1 MLSKTIITT
10 DKADAYAR
18 IGEFLAGLDST
29 PSVLLIGTR
38 LWSVLGRPA
47 TINSISVRE
56 NRKQDWSVTPL
67 KRLMM
72 PKEPKP

>member
-10 DKADAYAR
+10 DRTDAYSR

-29 PSVLLIGTR
+29 PNVLLIGTR
-38 LWSVLGRPA
+38 LWFVLGQPQ

-67 KRLMM
+67 KRLM
-72 PKEPKP
+72 KHKDSA

>member
-1 MLSKTIITT
+1 MVSKTIITT
-10 DKADAYAR
+10 DRADAFTR

-29 PSVLLIGTR
+29 PNILLIGTR
-38 LWSVLGRPA
+38 LWFVLGQPA

-67 KRLMM
+67 KRLMKHKD
-72 PKEPKP
+72 PA